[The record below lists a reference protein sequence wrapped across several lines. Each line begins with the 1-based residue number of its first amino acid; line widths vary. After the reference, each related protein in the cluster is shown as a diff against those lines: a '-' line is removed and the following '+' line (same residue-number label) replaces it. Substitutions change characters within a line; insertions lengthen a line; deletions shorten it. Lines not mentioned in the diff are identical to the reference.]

1 MNDIER
7 IEKLK
12 SFKEICLSN
21 SWLDMI
27 NYINQI
33 IKELDD
39 N

>member
-12 SFKEICLSN
+12 SFKEICLLN
-21 SWLDMI
+21 SWFDMI
-27 NYINQI
+27 SYVNQM